1 MKRVTMYLL
10 TLAVALALA
19 GTDVFAQRG
28 GGHAGGMGGGG
39 AVGGGGMGGPGMA
52 GGEMNRGGM
61 MHGAEPNANMP
72 SMQTRNPDQ
81 VLSQNTHLSSRLETL
96 LPRGTNL
103 QQAASGFKN
112 LGQFIAAVHV
122 SHNLSIPFDDLK
134 AKMTGPNSVSLGK
147 AIQQLKPDVN
157 AKEETKRANK
167 QAEQEL
173 NANEHAGGASS

>member
-1 MKRVTMYLL
+1 MKRTTLCVL
-10 TLAVALALA
+10 TLAVALTLA
-19 GTDVFAQRG
+19 GTNAFAQRG

-52 GGEMNRGGM
+52 GGEMNRGGTM
-61 MHGAEPNANMP
+61 RGTEPNANMP

-81 VLSQNTHLSSRLETL
+81 VLSQNTQLSSRLQTL
-96 LPRGTNL
+96 LPGGTNL

-122 SHNLSIPFDDLK
+122 SHNLGIPFDELK

-157 AKEETKRANK
+157 AKEEIKRANK
-167 QAEQEL
+167 QAKQEL
-173 NANEHAGGASS
+173 NANGHAGGASS